1 MLFIN
6 ATLYLQDRVVP
17 KGFVIIENGII
28 TAAGDMQNQ
37 TFDKS
42 AVDLSGYILAPGFID
57 QHVHGAGGADVMDA
71 CPEALD
77 IITLHLAQEGT
88 TSFLATTLTM
98 MTARIHQALQ
108 AVAAYKKNSLKNL
121 GAEILGIHLEGPFI
135 NTDYK
140 GAQNEQYIVA
150 PNKQLFESF
159 QKSAG
164 NSIKMVSYAV
174 EKDPEDIFLG
184 HLRETRVVP
193 SCGHSGATFEDV
205 KRRVPLGLKSLT
217 HFHNAMSGHHHRN
230 PGAVTAGF
238 CFPSLMTE
246 VIADGLHLHPAV
258 LRMVYQI
265 KGKDSVILI
274 TDAVRAKGLPDGN
287 YELSGQQIIKK
298 DNACRLP
305 SGTLAGSVLTMDQAV
320 RNMVKYSGCSLPEA
334 VQMASLNPAR
344 LLGIDNR
351 KGSIAP
357 GKDADIVVLS
367 QDGSL
372 QMTIARGQKVYQGE
386 KLQKL
391 LATLC

>member
-1 MLFIN
+1 MQFIN

-17 KGFVIIENGII
+17 KGFVIVENGII
-28 TAAGDMQNQ
+28 TAAGDMQDQ

-71 CPEALD
+71 SPEALD
-77 IITLHLAQEGT
+77 TIARHLAQEGT

-98 MTARIHQALQ
+98 STAKIHQALQ
-108 AVAAYKKNSLKNL
+108 AVADYKKNPPKNQ
-121 GAEILGIHLEGPFI
+121 GAEILGVHLEGPFI
-135 NTDYK
+135 NTAYK

-150 PNKQLFESF
+150 PDKQLFESF

-164 NSIKMVSYAV
+164 NSIKLISYAI
-174 EKDPEDIFLG
+174 EKDPEQIFLG
-184 HLRETRVVP
+184 HLRQAGVVA

-205 KRRVPLGLKSLT
+205 ERCTPLGLKSLT

-238 CFPSLMTE
+238 CLPALMTE

-287 YELSGQQIIKK
+287 YELSRQQIIKT
-298 DNACRLP
+298 DNACRLV
-305 SGTLAGSVLTMDQAV
+305 SGTLAGSVLTMDHAV
-320 RNMVKYSGCSLPEA
+320 RNMVKYSGCSLYEA

-344 LLGIDNR
+344 LLGIDDQ

-357 GKDADIVVLS
+357 NKDADLVVLS
-367 QDGSL
+367 QDGDL
-372 QMTIARGQKVYQGE
+372 QMTIAGGQMIKYRRS
-386 KLQKL
+386 
-391 LATLC
+391 LATSIGK